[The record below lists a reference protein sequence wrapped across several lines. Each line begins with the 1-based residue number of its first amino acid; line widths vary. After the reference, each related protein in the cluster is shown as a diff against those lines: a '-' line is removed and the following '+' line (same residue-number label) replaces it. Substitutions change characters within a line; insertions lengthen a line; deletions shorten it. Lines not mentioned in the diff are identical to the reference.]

1 MGWLRQVT
9 LGLRFKLKP
18 HLPAAH
24 VVNRQN
30 DKRSLLRLQRRLSTA
45 FAAAGHPALRPH
57 LLVRT
62 SQMQGPLTE
71 ISLPDMSF

>member
-1 MGWLRQVT
+1 VGWLRQVT

-45 FAAAGHPALRPH
+45 FAPAGHPALRPNS
-57 LLVRT
+57 LARPF
-62 SQMQGPLTE
+62 QIPKPLCETAA
-71 ISLPDMSF
+71 